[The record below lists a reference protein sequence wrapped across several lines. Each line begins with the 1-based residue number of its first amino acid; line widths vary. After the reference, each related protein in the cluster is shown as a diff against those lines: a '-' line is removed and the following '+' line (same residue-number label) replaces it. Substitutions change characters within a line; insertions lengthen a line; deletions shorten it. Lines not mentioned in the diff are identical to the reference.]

1 MRLTKLAPR
10 LSGAVLTVSALV
22 LAPLAGPAAAA
33 PDGPVALTREEGRLG
48 DRVPQEIL
56 RRGGF
61 GGAGGEFAGALART
75 RTPGQ
80 AERVAS
86 EAGRRLWRQAVA
98 RAQGRGPAAGDLPR
112 DDDRPLYWARLSLT
126 RELRLWR
133 PAFALSDGRRA
144 AVLDAL
150 ERGSRGQD
158 SLDFPAGHG
167 VKRVLVTGFD
177 PFQLDDDVRRS
188 NPSGAAALALD
199 GTVINTPA
207 GPARV
212 EAAVFPVRWE
222 DFARGTVER
231 TLLPHF
237 RPGPRQVDLFTTIS
251 QGRPGRFDVER
262 TNGAW
267 RGGGTDNE
275 RLHGGPGMVPVPPGV
290 PTVRP
295 QPQWTRTTLP
305 YAELAAAATGPYP
318 VRDNTAVTEVP
329 AGSTVPVDRPDGPT
343 PGSAARAGGGGD
355 YLSNEIAYRATLLR
369 DATGLAVP
377 GGHLHTPVLRFGADN
392 GSPSGRV
399 TDPEFERNRR
409 EITAQVR
416 ALVGVAAGTLRQR

>member
-1 MRLTKLAPR
+1 
-10 LSGAVLTVSALV
+10 
-22 LAPLAGPAAAA
+22 
-33 PDGPVALTREEGRLG
+33 
-48 DRVPQEIL
+48 
-56 RRGGF
+56 RR
-61 GGAGGEFAGALART
+61 
-75 RTPGQ
+75 
-80 AERVAS
+80 
-86 EAGRRLWRQAVA
+86 AVA
-98 RAQGRGPAAGDLPR
+98 RAQGRGPATGDLPR

-126 RELRLWR
+126 RELRQWK
-133 PAFALSDGRRA
+133 PTFTLSGERRA
-144 AVLDAL
+144 ALLDAL

-158 SLDFPAGHG
+158 SLDFPAGHK

-177 PFQLDDDVRRS
+177 PFQLDSDIRRS

-199 GTVINTPA
+199 GTVIDTPS

-237 RPGPRQVDLFTTIS
+237 RPGPRRVDLFTTIS
-251 QGRPGRFDVER
+251 QGRPDRFDVER

-267 RGGGTDNE
+267 RGSGTDNE
-275 RLHGGPGMVPVPPGV
+275 GLRGGPGPVPVPAGI
-290 PTVRP
+290 PTTRP

-305 YAELAAAATGPYP
+305 YAALTSAATGPFA
-318 VRDNTAVTEVP
+318 VHDNTEVTEVP
-329 AGSTVPVDRPDGPT
+329 AGSDTPVDRPDGPT

-369 DATGLAVP
+369 DATRLTVP

-392 GSPSGRV
+392 GSPDGRV
-399 TDPEFERNRR
+399 TDPEFERNRQR
-409 EITAQVR
+409 ITAQVR
-416 ALVGVAAGTLRQR
+416 ALLGVAAGTLRRS